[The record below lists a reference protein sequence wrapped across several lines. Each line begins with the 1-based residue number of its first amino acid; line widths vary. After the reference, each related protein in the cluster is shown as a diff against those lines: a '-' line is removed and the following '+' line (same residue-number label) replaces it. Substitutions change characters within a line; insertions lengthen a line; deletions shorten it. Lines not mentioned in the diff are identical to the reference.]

1 MAASSFDPAGMKPA
15 LQFRLHQQLTLTPQL
30 QQAIRLL
37 QLSQLE
43 LEAELRQIAES
54 NPLLEFAEESDDV
67 ETVDGE
73 DVDTDYIHPERPSAA
88 AGTENDNSND
98 DPTVEWA
105 DGGGAAESPID
116 FSSSSLGSKSGSTA
130 SRGDDDF
137 EPQNAAP
144 ETLQQHLLWQ
154 LNMASFN
161 PRQHTIAAVLID
173 AMNADGYLGE
183 SLETLLTA
191 LPEGFKASVEELD
204 AVRRRLQG
212 FDPAGVGSLG
222 LRDCLRV
229 QLEQFAPDTPHREL
243 ALRIVDTELEL
254 LARNDSARLAR
265 RLHVTEDEVVSAAIL
280 IRSLGPRPGA
290 ALDTTPVEYVAPD
303 VYALRDGN
311 RWRVSL
317 NADCQPKLGL
327 NQHYCGLIARAR
339 GEDASWMRGQLQ
351 EARWLIKSLE
361 SRAETLLKV
370 AEVIVRR
377 QSAFL
382 DYGPEAMHP
391 LVLREVAEEVGMH
404 ESTISRVTTRKY
416 LHTPRGTFELKY
428 FFSSGVSTEDGG
440 SASATAIQAM
450 LRKLI
455 GAEDARKPLS
465 DQAIAEELNRKGIQ
479 VARRTVAKYREGLR
493 IPSSSER
500 QRAN

>member
-1 MAASSFDPAGMKPA
+1 MKPA

-54 NPLLEFAEESDDV
+54 NPLLEFAEEV
-67 ETVDGE
+67 EEEEASEVSE
-73 DVDTDYIHPERPSAA
+73 AEFDYPSVESVAA
-88 AGTENDNSND
+88 AGGNDE
-98 DPTVEWA
+98 VESGDWT
-105 DGGGAAESPID
+105 DGGGAAEAPID
-116 FSSSSLGSKSGSTA
+116 FSGSSSGSSPA

-137 EPQNAAP
+137 EPQSAAP

-154 LNMASFN
+154 LNLASFN
-161 PRQHTIAAVLID
+161 PRQHLIATVLID
-173 AMNADGYLGE
+173 ALNPAGYLAEG
-183 SLETLLTA
+183 LEAIIAA
-191 LPEGFKASVEELD
+191 LPAGFDASMTEIET
-204 AVRRRLQG
+204 VRRRLQG
-212 FDPAGVGSLG
+212 FDPAGVASLD

-229 QLEQFAPDTPHREL
+229 QLEQFAPGTAQREL
-243 ALRIVDTELEL
+243 ALRIVDSELEL
-254 LARNDSARLAR
+254 LARNDIARLAR
-265 RLHVTEDEVVSAAIL
+265 RLRASEDEVTEAAVL
-280 IRSLGPRPGA
+280 IRSLDPRPGA

-303 VYALRDGN
+303 VYALRDGS

-317 NADCQPKLGL
+317 NPDAQPRLGL
-327 NQHYCGLIARAR
+327 NQHYCGLIAKAR
-339 GEDASWMRGQLQ
+339 GEDASWMKGQLQ

-370 AEVIVRR
+370 ADAIVRR

-465 DQAIAEELNRKGIQ
+465 DLAIAEELKRKGIQ

-493 IPSSSER
+493 IPTSSER
-500 QRAN
+500 QRAS

>member
-1 MAASSFDPAGMKPA
+1 MKPA

-43 LEAELRQIAES
+43 LEAELRQIAEG

-67 ETVDGE
+67 ESTDSDNA
-73 DVDTDYIHPERPSAA
+73 DVDYSERPSAA
-88 AGTENDNSND
+88 AGTENDHSND
-98 DPTVEWA
+98 DTGEWA
-105 DGGGAAESPID
+105 DGGGSAESPID
-116 FSSSSLGSKSGSTA
+116 FSSSSLGSKNSSTA
-130 SRGDDDF
+130 TRGDGDF

-161 PRQHTIAAVLID
+161 PRQHVIATVLID
-173 AMNADGYLGE
+173 AMNADGYLTEG
-183 SLETLLTA
+183 LEILLTA
-191 LPEGFKASVEELD
+191 LPDGFKASVEELD
-204 AVRRRLQG
+204 TVRRRLQG
-212 FDPAGVGSLG
+212 FDPAGVGSLD

-265 RLHVTEDEVVSAAIL
+265 RLRVTEDDVISAAVL
-280 IRSLGPRPGA
+280 IRSLDPRPGA
-290 ALDTTPVEYVAPD
+290 ALDATPVEYVAPD
-303 VYALRDGN
+303 AYALRDGT

-455 GAEDARKPLS
+455 DAEDTRKPLS
-465 DQAIAEELNRKGIQ
+465 DQAIAEELHRKGIQ

-500 QRAN
+500 QRVN

>member
-1 MAASSFDPAGMKPA
+1 MKPA

-43 LEAELRQIAES
+43 LEAELRQIAEG
-54 NPLLEFAEESDDV
+54 NPLLEFAEEAEDDDDTEASETAEPEYQVADKSVSSDGDG
-67 ETVDGE
+67 ETVDW
-73 DVDTDYIHPERPSAA
+73 S
-88 AGTENDNSND
+88 
-98 DPTVEWA
+98 

-116 FSSSSLGSKSGSTA
+116 FSSNSPGSSSSS

-137 EPQNAAP
+137 EPQSAAP

-154 LNMASFN
+154 LNMASLD
-161 PRQHTIAAVLID
+161 PREYLIATVLID
-173 AMNADGYLGE
+173 ALDPAGYLGE
-183 SLETLLTA
+183 TLDAVLAA
-191 LPEGFKASVEELD
+191 LPASLDATIGEVD
-204 AVRRRLQG
+204 AVRRQLQG
-212 FDPAGVGSLG
+212 FDPAGVGSLD

-229 QLEQFAPDTPHREL
+229 QLEQFGADVPHRAL

-254 LARNDSARLAR
+254 LARNDISKMAR
-265 RLHVTEDEVVSAAIL
+265 RLHADPDEIADAAVL
-280 IRSLGPRPGA
+280 IRSLDPRPGA

-303 VYALRDGN
+303 AYAVRHGT

-317 NADCQPKLGL
+317 NPESQPRLGL
-327 NQHYCGLIARAR
+327 NQHYCGLIAKAR

-370 AEVIVRR
+370 AEAIVRR

-455 GAEDARKPLS
+455 DAEDPRKPLS
-465 DQAIAEELNRKGIQ
+465 DQAIAGELQTKGIQ

-493 IPSSSER
+493 IPTSSER

>member
-1 MAASSFDPAGMKPA
+1 MKPA

-54 NPLLEFAEESDDV
+54 NPLLEFAEEV
-67 ETVDGE
+67 EDEEAIE
-73 DVDTDYIHPERPSAA
+73 DA
-88 AGTENDNSND
+88 
-98 DPTVEWA
+98 
-105 DGGGAAESPID
+105 AAESDYPSVEAVAATGSDDGEASDWSDGGVAETPID
-116 FSSSSLGSKSGSTA
+116 FSSSSVGSNSGSGT
-130 SRGDDDF
+130 RGDEDF
-137 EPQNAAP
+137 EPQNAVP

-154 LNMASFN
+154 LNLASFT
-161 PRQHTIAAVLID
+161 PRQHLIATVLID
-173 AMNADGYLGE
+173 ALNPAGYLAEG
-183 SLETLLTA
+183 LEAILAA
-191 LPEGFKASVEELD
+191 LPADLD
-204 AVRRRLQG
+204 ASIAEIEGVRRCLQG
-212 FDPAGVGSLG
+212 FDPAGVASLD

-229 QLEQFAPDTPHREL
+229 QLEQFDPDTPQRDL

-254 LARNDSARLAR
+254 LARNDIARLAR
-265 RLHVTEDEVVSAAIL
+265 RLRTDENDVADAAVL
-280 IRSLGPRPGA
+280 IRSLDPRPGA
-290 ALDTTPVEYVAPD
+290 ALDATPVEYVAPD
-303 VYALRDGN
+303 VYALRDGT

-317 NADCQPKLGL
+317 NPDAQPRLGL
-327 NQHYCGLIARAR
+327 NQHYCGLIAQAR

-370 AEVIVRR
+370 AEAIVRR

-455 GAEDARKPLS
+455 EAEDVRKPLS
-465 DQAIAEELNRKGIQ
+465 DLAIAEELQRKGIQ

-493 IPSSSER
+493 IPTSSER
-500 QRAN
+500 QRAG

>member
-1 MAASSFDPAGMKPA
+1 MVAIPFDTAGMKPA

-54 NPLLEFAEESDDV
+54 NPLLEFAEEVEDEEASDTAQA
-67 ETVDGE
+67 ESE
-73 DVDTDYIHPERPSAA
+73 YPSAESVA
-88 AGTENDNSND
+88 ATSTSENDND
-98 DPTVEWA
+98 DAGDWA
-105 DGGGAAESPID
+105 DGGGVAESPID
-116 FSSSSLGSKSGSTA
+116 FSSSSVSSAGSRS
-130 SRGDDDF
+130 DEDF

-154 LNMASFN
+154 LNLASFN
-161 PRQHTIAAVLID
+161 PRQHLIATVLID
-173 AMNADGYLGE
+173 ALNAAGYLAEGMDAV
-183 SLETLLTA
+183 LAA
-191 LPEGFKASVEELD
+191 LPADLNVTIGEID
-204 AVRRRLQG
+204 AVRRQLQG
-212 FDPAGVGSLG
+212 FDPAGVGSLD

-229 QLEQFAPDTPHREL
+229 QLEQFDPATPQREL
-243 ALRIVDTELEL
+243 ALRMVDSELEL
-254 LARNDSARLAR
+254 LARNDIARLAR
-265 RLHVTEDEVVSAAIL
+265 RLRASEDDVAAAAVL
-280 IRSLGPRPGA
+280 IRSLDPRPGA
-290 ALDTTPVEYVAPD
+290 ALDATPVEYVAPD
-303 VYALRDGN
+303 VYALRDGS

-317 NADCQPKLGL
+317 NADAQPRLGL
-327 NQHYCGLIARAR
+327 NQHYCGLIAKAR

-370 AEVIVRR
+370 ADAIVRR

-455 GAEDARKPLS
+455 DAEDVRKPLS
-465 DQAIAEELNRKGIQ
+465 DLAIAEELQRKGIQ

-493 IPSSSER
+493 IPTSSER
-500 QRAN
+500 QRAS

>member
-1 MAASSFDPAGMKPA
+1 MKPA

-30 QQAIRLL
+30 QQAIKLL

-43 LEAELRQIAES
+43 LEAELRLIAEG
-54 NPLLEFAEESDDV
+54 NPLLEFAEESEDL
-67 ETVDGE
+67 ETLDEETAETEYVST
-73 DVDTDYIHPERPSAA
+73 DTSAA
-88 AGTENDNSND
+88 SGSENDESETTD
-98 DPTVEWA
+98 WA
-105 DGGGAAESPID
+105 DRGGVSEAPMD
-116 FSSSSLGSKSGSTA
+116 FSSQTGSVSGA
-130 SRGDDDF
+130 GSRGDDDF

-154 LNMASFN
+154 LNLSSFD
-161 PRQHTIAAVLID
+161 PRQRAIATVLID
-173 AMNADGYLGE
+173 ALNAAGYLIEG
-183 SLETLLTA
+183 LDAILAA
-191 LPEGFKASVEELD
+191 LPADLMASIDDVD
-204 AVRRRLQG
+204 QVRRQLQG
-212 FDPAGVGSLG
+212 FDPVGVGSLD

-229 QLEQFAPDTPHREL
+229 QLEQFDPDTPQRDL
-243 ALRIVDTELEL
+243 ALRIIETELEL
-254 LARNDSARLAR
+254 LARNDIVRIAR
-265 RLHVTEDEVVSAAIL
+265 RLRASDDDVAAAAVL
-280 IRSLGPRPGA
+280 IRSLDPRPGA

-303 VYALRDGN
+303 VYAVRDGS

-317 NADCQPKLGL
+317 NADCQPRLGL
-327 NQHYCGLIARAR
+327 NQHYCGLIAKAR

-370 AEVIVRR
+370 ADAIVRR

-416 LHTPRGTFELKY
+416 MHTPRGTFELKY

-450 LRKLI
+450 LRKLVDS
-455 GAEDARKPLS
+455 EDVRKPLS
-465 DQAIAEELNRKGIQ
+465 DQAIAEELRRKGIQ
-479 VARRTVAKYREGLR
+479 VARRTVAKYRECLR

-500 QRAN
+500 QRAC

>member
-1 MAASSFDPAGMKPA
+1 MKPA

-43 LEAELRQIAES
+43 LEAELRQIAEG
-54 NPLLEFAEESDDV
+54 NPLLEFAEEAEDDDDTEASETAEPEYQVADKSVSSDGDG
-67 ETVDGE
+67 ETVDW
-73 DVDTDYIHPERPSAA
+73 S
-88 AGTENDNSND
+88 
-98 DPTVEWA
+98 

-116 FSSSSLGSKSGSTA
+116 FSSSSPGSSSSS

-137 EPQNAAP
+137 EPQSAAP

-154 LNMASFN
+154 LNMASLD
-161 PRQHTIAAVLID
+161 PREYLIATVLID
-173 AMNADGYLGE
+173 ALDPAGYLGE
-183 SLETLLTA
+183 TLDAVLAA
-191 LPEGFKASVEELD
+191 LPASLDATIGEVD
-204 AVRRRLQG
+204 AVRRQLQG
-212 FDPAGVGSLG
+212 FDPAGVGSLD

-229 QLEQFAPDTPHREL
+229 QLEQFGADVPHRAL

-254 LARNDSARLAR
+254 LARNDISKMAR
-265 RLHVTEDEVVSAAIL
+265 RLHADPDEIADAAVL
-280 IRSLGPRPGA
+280 IRSLDPRPGA

-303 VYALRDGN
+303 AYAVRHGT

-317 NADCQPKLGL
+317 NPESQPRLGL
-327 NQHYCGLIARAR
+327 NQHYCGLIAKAR

-370 AEVIVRR
+370 AEAIVRR

-455 GAEDARKPLS
+455 DAEDPRKPLS
-465 DQAIAEELNRKGIQ
+465 DQAIAGELQTKGIQ

-493 IPSSSER
+493 IPTSSER

>member
-1 MAASSFDPAGMKPA
+1 MKPA

-30 QQAIRLL
+30 QLAIRLL

-43 LEAELRQIAES
+43 LEAELRQLAEG
-54 NPLLEFAEESDDV
+54 NPLLEFADESEDEAAADESAPDAEYV
-67 ETVDGE
+67 QVPGPAETPSTERGVDG
-73 DVDTDYIHPERPSAA
+73 DDGADWTD
-88 AGTENDNSND
+88 
-98 DPTVEWA
+98 
-105 DGGGAAESPID
+105 DGGGSAETPID
-116 FSSSSLGSKSGSTA
+116 FSNGSGNSGA
-130 SRGDDDF
+130 ARGDEDF

-154 LNMASFN
+154 LNLAGFN
-161 PRQHTIAAVLID
+161 PRQTAIATVMID
-173 AMNADGYLGE
+173 ALNADGYLADGIE
-183 SLETLLTA
+183 AVRAA
-191 LPEGFKASVEELD
+191 LPENLAADLD
-204 AVRRRLQG
+204 EIEAVRRRLQG
-212 FDPAGVGSLG
+212 FDPLGVASLD
-222 LRDCLRV
+222 LRDCLRS
-229 QLEQFAPDTPHREL
+229 QLQQFDADTPQREL
-243 ALRIVDTELEL
+243 ALAIVDGELEL
-254 LARNDSARLAR
+254 LARNDIAKLAR
-265 RLHVTEDEVVSAAIL
+265 KLRAGEDEVAAAAAL
-280 IRSLGPRPGA
+280 IRSLDPRPGA

-303 VYALRDGN
+303 VYAVREAG
-311 RWRVSL
+311 RWQVRL
-317 NADCQPKLGL
+317 NPDAQPRLGL
-327 NQHYCGLIARAR
+327 NQHYCNLIARAR
-339 GEDASWMRGQLQ
+339 GEDASWMKGQLQ
-351 EARWLIKSLE
+351 EARWLLKSLE

-370 AEVIVRR
+370 AGAIVRR

-455 GAEDARKPLS
+455 EAEDPRKPLS
-465 DQAIAEELNRKGIQ
+465 DQALAEELKGKGIQ

-500 QRAN
+500 QRIG

>member
-1 MAASSFDPAGMKPA
+1 MKPA

-43 LEAELRQIAES
+43 LEAELRQIAEG
-54 NPLLEFAEESDDV
+54 NPLLEFADEAEDETTADEE
-67 ETVDGE
+67 E
-73 DVDTDYIHPERPSAA
+73 YAA
-88 AGTENDNSND
+88 AESTAESTSVEHDVNDPAD
-98 DPTVEWA
+98 DWA
-105 DGGGAAESPID
+105 DTGGSAESPID
-116 FSSSSLGSKSGSTA
+116 FSSNSSVGSSPG
-130 SRGDDDF
+130 SRGDEDF

-144 ETLQQHLLWQ
+144 ETLQQHLMWQ
-154 LNMASFN
+154 LNLSPFN
-161 PRQHTIAAVLID
+161 PRQHAIATVLID
-173 AMNADGYLGE
+173 ALNPAGYLAEG
-183 SLETLLTA
+183 LDAVLAA
-191 LPEGFKASVEELD
+191 LPASLDASVEEIEV
-204 AVRRRLQG
+204 VRRLLQG
-212 FDPAGVGSLG
+212 FDPVGVASLD

-229 QLEQFAPDTPHREL
+229 QLEQFDPDTPHRDL
-243 ALRIVDTELEL
+243 ALRLIDGELEL
-254 LARNDSARLAR
+254 LARNDIAKLAR
-265 RLHVTEDEVVSAAIL
+265 HLRASEEDVAGAALL
-280 IRSLGPRPGA
+280 IRSLDPRPGA

-311 RWRVSL
+311 HWRVSL
-317 NADCQPKLGL
+317 NADAQPRLGL
-327 NQHYCGLIARAR
+327 NQHYCGLIAQAR

-361 SRAETLLKV
+361 SRAETLMKV
-370 AEVIVRR
+370 ANAIVRQ

-382 DYGPEAMHP
+382 DYGPEAMRP

-416 LHTPRGTFELKY
+416 MHTPRGTFELKY

-455 GAEDARKPLS
+455 DAEDSRKPLS
-465 DQAIAEELNRKGIQ
+465 DQAIAEELQRRGIQ

-500 QRAN
+500 QRAS

>member
-1 MAASSFDPAGMKPA
+1 MKPA

-54 NPLLEFAEESDDV
+54 NPLLEFAEETDDAEPVDDDV
-67 ETVDGE
+67 GDSEYAG
-73 DVDTDYIHPERPSAA
+73 TDSPSAA
-88 AGTENDNSND
+88 AGSDSDGND
-98 DPTVEWA
+98 DASDWA
-105 DGGGAAESPID
+105 DGGGVAESPID
-116 FSSSSLGSKSGSTA
+116 FSSSSVGGNSSSIG
-130 SRGDDDF
+130 SRGDEDF

-154 LNMASFN
+154 LNLASFN
-161 PRQHTIAAVLID
+161 SRQHLIAAVLID
-173 AMNADGYLGE
+173 ALNADGYLSEG
-183 SLETLLTA
+183 LEAVLAA
-191 LPEGFKASVEELD
+191 LPASLKASIDEID
-204 AVRRRLQG
+204 AVRRKLQG
-212 FDPAGVGSLG
+212 FDPAGVGSLD

-229 QLEQFAPDTPHREL
+229 QLEQFHPDTPHREL
-243 ALRIVDTELEL
+243 ALRMVDGELEL
-254 LARNDSARLAR
+254 LARNDIARLAR
-265 RLHVTEDEVVSAAIL
+265 RLHASEDDVAAAAVL
-280 IRSLGPRPGA
+280 IRSLDPRPGA
-290 ALDTTPVEYVAPD
+290 ALDATPVEYVAPD
-303 VYALRDGN
+303 VYALRDGS

-317 NADCQPKLGL
+317 NADAQPRLGL

-370 AEVIVRR
+370 AEAIVRR

-455 GAEDARKPLS
+455 GTEDARKPLS
-465 DQAIAEELNRKGIQ
+465 DQAIAEELKRKGIQ

-500 QRAN
+500 QRAS

>member
-1 MAASSFDPAGMKPA
+1 MKPA

-54 NPLLEFAEESDDV
+54 NPLLEFAEEVEDDEATESVEAESEYPSVEAVAASSSDDG
-67 ETVDGE
+67 D
-73 DVDTDYIHPERPSAA
+73 
-88 AGTENDNSND
+88 AGDWS
-98 DPTVEWA
+98 
-105 DGGGAAESPID
+105 DGGGVAETPID
-116 FSSSSLGSKSGSTA
+116 FSSNSGGNGSSG

-154 LNMASFN
+154 LNLASFN
-161 PRQHTIAAVLID
+161 PRQHLIATVLID
-173 AMNADGYLGE
+173 ALNPAGYLGE
-183 SLETLLTA
+183 GLEAVLAA
-191 LPEGFKASVEELD
+191 LPADFNASVEEVE

-212 FDPAGVGSLG
+212 FDPTGVGSLD

-229 QLEQFAPDTPHREL
+229 QLEQFDPDTPQRDL
-243 ALRIVDTELEL
+243 ALRIVDAELDL
-254 LARNDSARLAR
+254 LARNDIARLAR
-265 RLHVTEDEVVSAAIL
+265 RLRASEDDVAAAAVL
-280 IRSLGPRPGA
+280 IRSLDPRPGA
-290 ALDTTPVEYVAPD
+290 ALDATPVEYVAPD
-303 VYALRDGN
+303 VYALRDGS

-317 NADCQPKLGL
+317 NPDAQPRLGL
-327 NQHYCGLIARAR
+327 NQHYCGLIAQAR

-370 AEVIVRR
+370 AEAIVRR

-416 LHTPRGTFELKY
+416 MHTPRGTFELKY

-455 GAEDARKPLS
+455 ESEDVRKPLS
-465 DQAIAEELNRKGIQ
+465 DLAIAEELQRKGIQ

-493 IPSSSER
+493 IPTSSER
-500 QRAN
+500 QRAG

>member
-1 MAASSFDPAGMKPA
+1 MAASSFDLAGMKPA

-54 NPLLEFAEESDDV
+54 NPLLEFAEEVEDD
-67 ETVDGE
+67 ETVDNADAE
-73 DVDTDYIHPERPSAA
+73 SEYPSAESVA
-88 AGTENDNSND
+88 ATSSSEHDGD
-98 DPTVEWA
+98 DGSDWA
-105 DGGGAAESPID
+105 DGGGVAEAPID
-116 FSSSSLGSKSGSTA
+116 FSSSSVSSGSG
-130 SRGDDDF
+130 SRNDEDF

-154 LNMASFN
+154 LNLASFN
-161 PRQHTIAAVLID
+161 PRQHLIATVLID
-173 AMNADGYLGE
+173 ALNTAGYLAEG
-183 SLETLLTA
+183 LEAVLAA
-191 LPEGFKASVEELD
+191 LPADLNATLDEVD
-204 AVRRRLQG
+204 AVRRQLQG
-212 FDPAGVGSLG
+212 FDPAGVGSLD

-229 QLEQFAPDTPHREL
+229 QLEQFDPDTPQREL
-243 ALRIVDTELEL
+243 ALRMVDTELEL
-254 LARNDSARLAR
+254 LARNDIARLAR
-265 RLHVTEDEVVSAAIL
+265 RLRASEDDVAAAAVL
-280 IRSLGPRPGA
+280 IRSLDPRPGA
-290 ALDTTPVEYVAPD
+290 ALDATPVEYVAPD
-303 VYALRDGN
+303 VYAVRDGG

-317 NADCQPKLGL
+317 NPDAQPRLGL

-370 AEVIVRR
+370 ADAIVRR

-465 DQAIAEELNRKGIQ
+465 DQAIAEELQRKGIQ

-493 IPSSSER
+493 IPTSSER
-500 QRAN
+500 QRAS

>member
-1 MAASSFDPAGMKPA
+1 MKPG
-15 LQFRLHQQLTLTPQL
+15 LQFRLNQQLTLTPQL

-54 NPLLEFAEESDDV
+54 NPLLEFSEDAANEGDSEGDGEAATFDAPTEAATSANDGDSGDEPADWSESGGNAEE
-67 ETVDGE
+67 
-73 DVDTDYIHPERPSAA
+73 
-88 AGTENDNSND
+88 
-98 DPTVEWA
+98 
-105 DGGGAAESPID
+105 PID
-116 FSSSSLGSKSGSTA
+116 FSSAGGSRSSG
-130 SRGDDDF
+130 GDEDHF

-144 ETLQQHLLWQ
+144 ETLQEHLLWQ
-154 LNMASFN
+154 LNLTHMSL
-161 PRQHTIAAVLID
+161 RERTIAAIIID
-173 AMNADGYLGE
+173 ALNADGYLGE
-183 SLETLLTA
+183 TLESVTA
-191 LPEGFKASVEELD
+191 AVPADLKATVEEVD
-204 AVRRRLQG
+204 AVRRQVQR
-212 FDPAGVGSLG
+212 FDPTGVASLD

-229 QLEQFAPDTPHREL
+229 QLEQFDPDLPQREL
-243 ALRIVDTELEL
+243 ALRIVDSELEL
-254 LARNDSARLAR
+254 LARNDIARLSR
-265 RLHVTEDEVVSAAIL
+265 RLRASDEETHAAAML
-280 IRSLGPRPGA
+280 IRSLDPRPGA
-290 ALDTTPVEYVAPD
+290 ALDVTPVEYVAPD
-303 VYALRDGN
+303 VYARKDSG

-317 NADCQPKLGL
+317 NPDCQPRLGL
-327 NQHYCGLIARAR
+327 NQHYCNLIAQAR

-370 AEVIVRR
+370 AEAIVRR

-416 LHTPRGTFELKY
+416 IHTPRGTFELKH

-455 GAEDARKPLS
+455 DAEDPRKPLS
-465 DQAIAEELNRKGIQ
+465 DQAIAEELHRKGIQ
-479 VARRTVAKYREGLR
+479 VARRTVAKYREAMR

-500 QRAN
+500 QRAG

>member
-1 MAASSFDPAGMKPA
+1 MKPA

-54 NPLLEFAEESDDV
+54 NPLLEFAEEVEDDEAEDTATPESEYQIPDKSAASSD
-67 ETVDGE
+67 G
-73 DVDTDYIHPERPSAA
+73 DTDEAA
-88 AGTENDNSND
+88 VD
-98 DPTVEWA
+98 WA

-116 FSSSSLGSKSGSTA
+116 FSSNSLGNGSS
-130 SRGDDDF
+130 SRGDEDF

-144 ETLQQHLLWQ
+144 ESLQQHLLWQ
-154 LNMASFN
+154 LNLASFDA
-161 PRQHTIAAVLID
+161 REHLIATVLID
-173 AMNADGYLGE
+173 ALNPAGYLGE
-183 SLETLLTA
+183 GMDAVLAA
-191 LPEGFKASVEELD
+191 LPVDLNASLDEVE
-204 AVRRRLQG
+204 AVRRQLQG
-212 FDPAGVGSLG
+212 FDPAGVGSLD
-222 LRDCLRV
+222 LRDCLTV
-229 QLEQFAPDTPHREL
+229 QLQQFDPDTPHREL

-254 LARNDSARLAR
+254 LARNDIARLAR
-265 RLHVTEDEVVSAAIL
+265 RLHASPDEVAEAAVL
-280 IRSLGPRPGA
+280 IRSLDPRPGA

-303 VYALRDGN
+303 VYALRDGS

-317 NADCQPKLGL
+317 NPDSQPRLGL
-327 NQHYCGLIARAR
+327 NQHYCGLIAKAR

-370 AEVIVRR
+370 AEAIVRR

-455 GAEDARKPLS
+455 DAEDSRKPLS
-465 DQAIAEELNRKGIQ
+465 DQAIAEELQAKGIQ

-493 IPSSSER
+493 IPTSSER
-500 QRAN
+500 QRAS

>member
-1 MAASSFDPAGMKPA
+1 MKPA

-54 NPLLEFAEESDDV
+54 NPLLEFAEEAEDEESAEVSDAEFDYPSA
-67 ETVDGE
+67 ETVATAD
-73 DVDTDYIHPERPSAA
+73 SAD
-88 AGTENDNSND
+88 ESDWS
-98 DPTVEWA
+98 A
-105 DGGGAAESPID
+105 DSGGPAESPID
-116 FSSSSLGSKSGSTA
+116 FSSSSAGSSSSSN

-154 LNMASFN
+154 LNLASFN
-161 PRQHTIAAVLID
+161 PRQHLIATVLID
-173 AMNADGYLGE
+173 ALNPAGYLIDG
-183 SLETLLTA
+183 
-191 LPEGFKASVEELD
+191 LD
-204 AVRRRLQG
+204 AVIAALPADFNASIAEIEVVRHQLQG
-212 FDPAGVGSLG
+212 FDPAGVGSLD

-229 QLEQFAPDTPHREL
+229 QLEQFDPDTPQRDL
-243 ALRIVDTELEL
+243 ALRIVDHELDL
-254 LARNDSARLAR
+254 LARNDIVRLAR
-265 RLHVTEDEVVSAAIL
+265 RLRAEADDVAEAAVL
-280 IRSLGPRPGA
+280 IRSLDPRPGA

-303 VYALRDGN
+303 VYALRDGP

-317 NADCQPKLGL
+317 NADAQPRLGL
-327 NQHYCGLIARAR
+327 NQHYCGLIAKAR

-370 AEVIVRR
+370 ADAIVRR

-455 GAEDARKPLS
+455 DAEDPRKPLS
-465 DQAIAEELNRKGIQ
+465 DLAIAEELKRKGIQ

-493 IPSSSER
+493 IPTSSER
-500 QRAN
+500 QRAS

>member
-1 MAASSFDPAGMKPA
+1 MAASSFDLAGMKPA

-43 LEAELRQIAES
+43 LEAELRQITES
-54 NPLLEFAEESDDV
+54 NPLLEFAEESEDAEPVDSDDA
-67 ETVDGE
+67 ESE
-73 DVDTDYIHPERPSAA
+73 YPSAESPSAA
-88 AGTENDNSND
+88 AGSDSEIEDST
-98 DPTVEWA
+98 EWA
-105 DGGGAAESPID
+105 DGGGVAESPID
-116 FSSSSLGSKSGSTA
+116 FSSSSVGSNGSTGA
-130 SRGDDDF
+130 RGDEDF

-161 PRQHTIAAVLID
+161 PRQYAIATVLID
-173 AMNADGYLGE
+173 ALNADGYLTEG
-183 SLETLLTA
+183 LEAVLA
-191 LPEGFKASVEELD
+191 VLPADIKASIEEVDL
-204 AVRRRLQG
+204 VRRQLQG
-212 FDPAGVGSLG
+212 FDPAGVASLD

-229 QLEQFAPDTPHREL
+229 QLEQFDPDTPQREL
-243 ALRIVDTELEL
+243 ALRMVDTELEL
-254 LARNDSARLAR
+254 LARNDIARLAR
-265 RLHVTEDEVVSAAIL
+265 RLRATEDDVAAAAVL
-280 IRSLGPRPGA
+280 IRSLDPRPGA
-290 ALDTTPVEYVAPD
+290 ALDATPVEYVAPD
-303 VYALRDGN
+303 VYALKDAN

-317 NADCQPKLGL
+317 NPDCQPRLGL
-327 NQHYCGLIARAR
+327 NQHYCGMIARAR

-370 AEVIVRR
+370 AEAIVRR

-416 LHTPRGTFELKY
+416 IHTPRGTFELKY

-440 SASATAIQAM
+440 SASASAIQAM

-455 GAEDARKPLS
+455 DAEDARKPLS
-465 DQAIAEELNRKGIQ
+465 DQAIAEELKRKGIQ

-500 QRAN
+500 QRAS

>member
-1 MAASSFDPAGMKPA
+1 MVASSLDRVGMKPA

-43 LEAELRQIAES
+43 LEAELRQIAEG
-54 NPLLEFAEESDDV
+54 NPLLEFADEA
-67 ETVDGE
+67 E
-73 DVDTDYIHPERPSAA
+73 DEA
-88 AGTENDNSND
+88 AGDEDDYEVTEGVAETANVEHDVNDPAD
-98 DPTVEWA
+98 DWSDT
-105 DGGGAAESPID
+105 GGSAEAPID
-116 FSSSSLGSKSGSTA
+116 FSSSNSSVGSSPG
-130 SRGDDDF
+130 SRGDEDF

-144 ETLQQHLLWQ
+144 ETLQQHLMWQ
-154 LNMASFN
+154 LNLSSFT
-161 PRQHTIAAVLID
+161 PRQHAIATVLID
-173 AMNADGYLGE
+173 ALNPAGYLAEG
-183 SLETLLTA
+183 LDAVLAA
-191 LPEGFKASVEELD
+191 LPASLDASVEEIE
-204 AVRRRLQG
+204 AVRRQLQV
-212 FDPAGVGSLG
+212 FDPVGVASLD

-229 QLEQFAPDTPHREL
+229 QLEQFDPDTPHRDL
-243 ALRIVDTELEL
+243 ALRLIDGELEL
-254 LARNDSARLAR
+254 LARNDIAKLAR
-265 RLHVTEDEVVSAAIL
+265 HLRATEEDVSAAALL
-280 IRSLGPRPGA
+280 IRSLDPRPGA

-303 VYALRDGN
+303 VYAVRDGN
-311 RWRVSL
+311 HWRVSL
-317 NADCQPKLGL
+317 NADAQPRLGL
-327 NQHYCGLIARAR
+327 NQHYCGLIAQAR

-361 SRAETLLKV
+361 SRAETLMKV
-370 AEVIVRR
+370 ANAIVRQ

-382 DYGPEAMHP
+382 DYGPEAMRP

-416 LHTPRGTFELKY
+416 MHTPRGTFELKY

-455 GAEDARKPLS
+455 DAEDSRKPLS
-465 DQAIAEELNRKGIQ
+465 DQAIAEELQRRGIQ

-500 QRAN
+500 QRAS

>member
-1 MAASSFDPAGMKPA
+1 MAATSFDLAGMKPA

-54 NPLLEFAEESDDV
+54 NPLLEFAEEIEDDEATEDTEAESEYPSV
-67 ETVDGE
+67 EAV
-73 DVDTDYIHPERPSAA
+73 AA
-88 AGTENDNSND
+88 SSND
-98 DPTVEWA
+98 DGDASDWS
-105 DGGGAAESPID
+105 DGGGVAETPID
-116 FSSSSLGSKSGSTA
+116 FSSNSVGNSGSA
-130 SRGDDDF
+130 RGDDDF

-154 LNMASFN
+154 LNLASFN
-161 PRQHTIAAVLID
+161 PRQHLIATVLID
-173 AMNADGYLGE
+173 ALNPAGYLGE
-183 SLETLLTA
+183 GLEAVLAA
-191 LPEGFKASVEELD
+191 LPADFNASVEEVE

-212 FDPAGVGSLG
+212 FDPTGVGSLD

-229 QLEQFAPDTPHREL
+229 QLEQFDPGTPQRDL
-243 ALRIVDTELEL
+243 ALHIVDAELDL
-254 LARNDSARLAR
+254 LARNDIARLAR
-265 RLHVTEDEVVSAAIL
+265 RLRASEDDVAAAAVL
-280 IRSLGPRPGA
+280 IRSLDPRPGA
-290 ALDTTPVEYVAPD
+290 ALDATPVEYVAPD

-317 NADCQPKLGL
+317 NPDAQPRLGL
-327 NQHYCGLIARAR
+327 NQHYCGLIAQAR

-370 AEVIVRR
+370 AEAIVRR

-416 LHTPRGTFELKY
+416 MHTPRGTFELKY

-455 GAEDARKPLS
+455 EAEDVRKPLS
-465 DQAIAEELNRKGIQ
+465 DLAIAEELQRKGIQ

-493 IPSSSER
+493 IPTSSER
-500 QRAN
+500 QRAG

>member
-88 AGTENDNSND
+88 TGTENDNSND
-98 DPTVEWA
+98 DPTSEWA

-116 FSSSSLGSKSGSTA
+116 FSSSSLGSKSSSTS

-212 FDPAGVGSLG
+212 FDPAGVGSLD

-265 RLHVTEDEVVSAAIL
+265 RLRVTEDEVVSAAIL
-280 IRSLGPRPGA
+280 IRSLDPRPGA

>member
-1 MAASSFDPAGMKPA
+1 MKPA

-54 NPLLEFAEESDDV
+54 NPLLEFAEEVEDDEAVDSTEAESEYPSAESVAATSSSEHDSDDAS
-67 ETVDGE
+67 D
-73 DVDTDYIHPERPSAA
+73 
-88 AGTENDNSND
+88 
-98 DPTVEWA
+98 WA
-105 DGGGAAESPID
+105 DGGGVAEAPID
-116 FSSSSLGSKSGSTA
+116 FSSSSVSSGAGS
-130 SRGDDDF
+130 RNDEDY

-154 LNMASFN
+154 LNLASFN
-161 PRQHTIAAVLID
+161 PRQHLIATVLID
-173 AMNADGYLGE
+173 ALNIDGYLAEG
-183 SLETLLTA
+183 LEAVLAA
-191 LPEGFKASVEELD
+191 LPPDLNASIDEID
-204 AVRRRLQG
+204 AVRRQLQG
-212 FDPAGVGSLG
+212 FDPAGVGSLD

-229 QLEQFAPDTPHREL
+229 QLQQFDPATPQREL
-243 ALRIVDTELEL
+243 ALRIVDSELEL
-254 LARNDSARLAR
+254 LARKDIARLAR
-265 RLHVTEDEVVSAAIL
+265 RLHAGEDDVAAAAVL
-280 IRSLGPRPGA
+280 IRSLDPRPGA
-290 ALDTTPVEYVAPD
+290 ALDATPVEYVAPD
-303 VYALRDGN
+303 VYALRDGT

-317 NADCQPKLGL
+317 NPDAQPRLGL

-370 AEVIVRR
+370 ADAIVRR

-455 GAEDARKPLS
+455 DAEDVRKPLS
-465 DQAIAEELNRKGIQ
+465 DLAITEELQRKGIQ

-493 IPSSSER
+493 IPTSSER
-500 QRAN
+500 QRAS

>member
-1 MAASSFDPAGMKPA
+1 MKPA

-54 NPLLEFAEESDDV
+54 NPLLEFAEEVEDEEATEDAVVESDYPSV
-67 ETVDGE
+67 EAVAATAGDDGE
-73 DVDTDYIHPERPSAA
+73 TSDWS
-88 AGTENDNSND
+88 
-98 DPTVEWA
+98 
-105 DGGGAAESPID
+105 DGGVAETPID
-116 FSSSSLGSKSGSTA
+116 FSSNSVGSNSGSGT
-130 SRGDDDF
+130 RGDEDF

-154 LNMASFN
+154 LNLASFT
-161 PRQHTIAAVLID
+161 PRQHLIATVLID
-173 AMNADGYLGE
+173 ALNPAGYLAEG
-183 SLETLLTA
+183 LEAILAA
-191 LPEGFKASVEELD
+191 LPAAFDASIAEIEE
-204 AVRRRLQG
+204 VRRCLQG
-212 FDPAGVGSLG
+212 FDPAGVASLD

-229 QLEQFAPDTPHREL
+229 QLEQFDPDTPQRDL

-254 LARNDSARLAR
+254 LARNDITRLAR
-265 RLHVTEDEVVSAAIL
+265 RLRTDENDVADAAVL
-280 IRSLGPRPGA
+280 IRSLDPRPGA
-290 ALDTTPVEYVAPD
+290 ALDATPVEYVAPD
-303 VYALRDGN
+303 VYALRDGT

-317 NADCQPKLGL
+317 NPDAQPRLGL
-327 NQHYCGLIARAR
+327 NQHYCGLIAQAR

-370 AEVIVRR
+370 AEAIVRR

-455 GAEDARKPLS
+455 DAEDVRKPLS
-465 DQAIAEELNRKGIQ
+465 DLAIAEELQRKGIQ

-493 IPSSSER
+493 IPTSSER
-500 QRAN
+500 QRAG

>member
-1 MAASSFDPAGMKPA
+1 MKPG
-15 LQFRLHQQLTLTPQL
+15 LQFRLNQQLTLTPQL

-54 NPLLEFAEESDDV
+54 NPLLEFSEDSDEGSDDDA
-67 ETVDGE
+67 EDSNFEPAPITPAQASSDGNNDNGDADIPDWGDSRGE
-73 DVDTDYIHPERPSAA
+73 D
-88 AGTENDNSND
+88 
-98 DPTVEWA
+98 
-105 DGGGAAESPID
+105 PID
-116 FSSSSLGSKSGSTA
+116 FSGSSSGNSLSRAHNGS
-130 SRGDDDF
+130 DEDNF

-144 ETLQQHLLWQ
+144 VTLQEHMLWQ
-154 LNMASFN
+154 LNLAHLSA
-161 PRQHTIAAVLID
+161 RELTIATVLID
-173 AMNADGYLGE
+173 ALNADGYL
-183 SLETLLTA
+183 A
-191 LPEGFKASVEELD
+191 EGLD
-204 AVRRRLQG
+204 AVLGALPPHLKASTEEVDGVRRQLQR
-212 FDPAGVGSLG
+212 FDPTGVASLD

-229 QLEQFAPDTPHREL
+229 QLEQFDQATPQLEL
-243 ALRIVDTELEL
+243 ALRIVDSELEL
-254 LARNDSARLAR
+254 LARNDITKLAR
-265 RLHVTEDEVVSAAIL
+265 RLRADPDDTAAAAVL
-280 IRSLGPRPGA
+280 IRSLDPRPGA

-303 VYALRDGN
+303 VYARKESG

-317 NADCQPKLGL
+317 NPDCQPRLGL
-327 NQHYCGLIARAR
+327 NQHYCNLIAQAR
-339 GEDASWMRGQLQ
+339 GEDASWMRGQMQ

-370 AEVIVRR
+370 ADAIVRR

-382 DYGPEAMHP
+382 DFGPEAMHP

-416 LHTPRGTFELKY
+416 IHTPRGTFELKH
-428 FFSSGVSTEDGG
+428 FFSSGVATEDGG

-455 GAEDARKPLS
+455 DAEDTRKPLS
-465 DQAIAEELNRKGIQ
+465 DQAIAAELHGKGIQ
-479 VARRTVAKYREGLR
+479 VARRTVAKYREAMR

-500 QRAN
+500 QRGG

>member
-1 MAASSFDPAGMKPA
+1 MKPG

-43 LEAELRQIAES
+43 LEAELRQIAEG
-54 NPLLEFAEESDDV
+54 NPLLEFEEESTDDSV
-67 ETVDGE
+67 ESTEEDGFRAE
-73 DVDTDYIHPERPSAA
+73 AGLG
-88 AGTENDNSND
+88 AGTATGTSSEEHDAGEPPD
-98 DPTVEWA
+98 WA
-105 DGGGAAESPID
+105 DGDGAGEQPMD
-116 FSSSSLGSKSGSTA
+116 FSSLGSSSGNGN
-130 SRGDDDF
+130 RDDDF
-137 EPQNAAP
+137 EPQNAAA
-144 ETLQQHLLWQ
+144 ETMQEHLLWQ
-154 LNMASFN
+154 LNLSGFA
-161 PRQHTIAAVLID
+161 PRDRAIATVIID
-173 AMNADGYLGE
+173 ALNPDGYVT
-183 SLETLLTA
+183 ETPEALLAA
-191 LPEGFKASVEELD
+191 LPADLHATAEDVE
-204 AVRRRLQG
+204 AVRRRVQD
-212 FDPAGVGSLG
+212 FDPVGVASRD

-229 QLEQFAPDTPHREL
+229 QLEQFDEGTDHREL
-243 ALRIVDTELEL
+243 AMRIVDAELEL
-254 LARNDSARLAR
+254 LARNDIGRLAR
-265 RLHVTEDEVVSAAIL
+265 KLRASEDDVAAAAAL
-280 IRSLGPRPGA
+280 IRSLDPRPGA

-303 VYALRDGN
+303 VYTFKEGA

-317 NADCQPKLGL
+317 NPECQPRLGL
-327 NQHYCGLIARAR
+327 NQHYCNLIARAR

-370 AEVIVRR
+370 TEAIVRR

-416 LHTPRGTFELKY
+416 IHTPRGTFELKH

-440 SASATAIQAM
+440 SASSTAIQAM
-450 LRKLI
+450 LRKLVD
-455 GAEDARKPLS
+455 AEDPRKPLS
-465 DQAIAEELNRKGIQ
+465 DQALAEELHRKGIQ
-479 VARRTVAKYREGLR
+479 VARRTVAKYREAMR

-500 QRAN
+500 QRAG